1 MKSEDKIE
9 IEALTPMEELDP
21 RNPGFK
27 IYRDALTSAFK
38 NPKIRNLALSGSLGS
53 GKSSII
59 RSFDRERNGR
69 KRFLYVSLIDF
80 SKAIS
85 AAEGTKYDQRQL
97 EHSLLTQIL
106 SYCKADDLPEGSI
119 RGIPEKLPELDA
131 VSRYLT
137 LLFLAMFMLV
147 FHEKFGALA
156 AVFGVPEYLC
166 SNMHL
171 GLYGFAA
178 IALCGFLY
186 HSLMR
191 WLPAMRI
198 SKVQLKSGVA
208 EAEVDLSK
216 EPTSLDTHKFE
227 LAYILEQIGENHDH
241 TVVFED
247 LERLD
252 SAAAVAIM
260 TKLRELNNLT
270 NNHLRSQL
278 GEDFQPIRFLYA
290 IGDSTMPVPYRTK
303 FYDCI
308 IPVSPV
314 AHPLNSG
321 DKFRSLLKVG
331 SIWDDALC
339 DALCD
344 AFVDYRSL
352 LSLKNEFHVLRA
364 LCKETSG
371 PRNEAFLLAV
381 TAYKLLL
388 PEWFERALS
397 PQGDGILPDFS
408 DEQEREALIAH
419 LEKHDRMKAL
429 TAVDKLFATGLLG
442 KFSLRL
448 IVGDDQLIGQWLT
461 VIRSTLMQDHLTPVD
476 EERTTNLIDA
486 LEEAHKGIR
495 LNPNQEP
502 YADFRSA
509 MTQQLH
515 AMAKEKLT
523 DEDKKRQFVLLVNS
537 LSAVSRKGVQEDW
550 AWSDHEDIA
559 KHYNTCLD
567 HIYHTQRASLESGRN
582 RFLRTLRENSPKDQ
596 KAALRY
602 ATSLFNLAS
611 IQKLPELNE
620 TIALLEKLHQTYPEN
635 QKIAHQYA
643 NGLINLSAEQ
653 KLEGCVATV
662 DLLKKL
668 RETYPEN
675 QEFALTYAMG
685 LFNLSYYQELESCVA
700 TVDLLKKLHEAYP
713 ENQEIALVYAK
724 DLVNLSARQEL
735 EGRIATVDLLK
746 KLYEAYPE
754 NQEIAHQYAM
764 GLVNLSVEQKLE
776 GCVVTIDLL
785 MKLYE
790 AYPDNQEIALV
801 YAKDLVNLS
810 AKQELEGRAATVDFL
825 QKLHEAYPENQE
837 IALEYAK
844 GLFNLSIKQKLPELA
859 DTLNLLKKLHEAYP
873 ENEEIALRYIR

>member
-137 LLFLAMFMLV
+137 LLFLAVFMLV

-156 AVFGVPEYLC
+156 AVFGVPEYLR

-208 EAEVDLSK
+208 EAEVDLGK

-270 NNHLRSQL
+270 NNHLRSRL
-278 GEDFQPIRFLYA
+278 GDDFQPIRFLYA

-308 IPVSPV
+308 IPVIPV

-371 PRNEAFLLAV
+371 SRNEAFLLAV

-397 PQGDGILPDFS
+397 PQGAVLNFV
-408 DEQEREALIAH
+408 
-419 LEKHDRMKAL
+419 
-429 TAVDKLFATGLLG
+429 VDK
-442 KFSLRL
+442 
-448 IVGDDQLIGQWLT
+448 
-461 VIRSTLMQDHLTPVD
+461 
-476 EERTTNLIDA
+476 
-486 LEEAHKGIR
+486 
-495 LNPNQEP
+495 
-502 YADFRSA
+502 
-509 MTQQLH
+509 
-515 AMAKEKLT
+515 AKKP
-523 DEDKKRQFVLLVNS
+523 K
-537 LSAVSRKGVQEDW
+537 
-550 AWSDHEDIA
+550 
-559 KHYNTCLD
+559 
-567 HIYHTQRASLESGRN
+567 N
-582 RFLRTLRENSPKDQ
+582 R
-596 KAALRY
+596 
-602 ATSLFNLAS
+602 
-611 IQKLPELNE
+611 
-620 TIALLEKLHQTYPEN
+620 
-635 QKIAHQYA
+635 
-643 NGLINLSAEQ
+643 
-653 KLEGCVATV
+653 
-662 DLLKKL
+662 
-668 RETYPEN
+668 
-675 QEFALTYAMG
+675 
-685 LFNLSYYQELESCVA
+685 
-700 TVDLLKKLHEAYP
+700 
-713 ENQEIALVYAK
+713 
-724 DLVNLSARQEL
+724 
-735 EGRIATVDLLK
+735 
-746 KLYEAYPE
+746 
-754 NQEIAHQYAM
+754 
-764 GLVNLSVEQKLE
+764 
-776 GCVVTIDLL
+776 
-785 MKLYE
+785 
-790 AYPDNQEIALV
+790 
-801 YAKDLVNLS
+801 
-810 AKQELEGRAATVDFL
+810 
-825 QKLHEAYPENQE
+825 
-837 IALEYAK
+837 
-844 GLFNLSIKQKLPELA
+844 
-859 DTLNLLKKLHEAYP
+859 
-873 ENEEIALRYIR
+873 